1 MFAPSLWA
9 GMMTQSLSWLLLS
22 LLLLLLF
29 VGMSEVACFAVGIR
43 FAVLSTW
50 YVKADQ

>member
-9 GMMTQSLSWLLLS
+9 GMMTQSFGWLLLS
-22 LLLLLLF
+22 LLLLLF